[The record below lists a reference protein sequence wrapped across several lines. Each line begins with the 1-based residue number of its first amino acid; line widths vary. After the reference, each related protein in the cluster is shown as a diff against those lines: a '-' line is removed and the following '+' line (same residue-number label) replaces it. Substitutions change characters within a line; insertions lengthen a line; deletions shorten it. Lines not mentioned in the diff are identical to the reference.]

1 MLTKKEVLGKL
12 NVLAENL
19 DGLKL
24 IVHLTEAKNHLVTAS
39 TLIARARLAVDENDL
54 WRALDRHAEARAY
67 LEAAVEIHTRKK
79 K

>member
-1 MLTKKEVLGKL
+1 MLTKEEVLGKL

-39 TLIARARLAVDENDL
+39 TFIARARLALNENDL
-54 WRALDRHAEARAY
+54 WRALDRHAEASVY
-67 LEAAVEIHTRKK
+67 LDAAIEIHTRKK
-79 K
+79 T